1 LAQKFAPVED
11 ENGNTHWKNEGDE
24 LRFFRFMTFCGKC
37 AAARAQFESPRY
49 AAIAVAN
56 QEGGLA
62 CAGSLCST
70 SLLPAGGRSSSLKTR
85 AGIDRRAHGGAKL
98 PTAGFCCPGGPGPQN
113 RAGVVWRTHL

>member
-24 LRFFRFMTFCGKC
+24 LRFFRFMTLCGKC

-70 SLLPAGGRSSSLKTR
+70 SLLPAGRRSSSLKTR
-85 AGIDRRAHGGAKL
+85 AGVDRRAPWGANT
-98 PTAGFCCPGGPGPQN
+98 PTAVLTFRGGRQI
-113 RAGVVWRTHL
+113 RAIAIACTH